1 MNAGKLNMTRSG
13 RMINISKGCSKLVTA
28 DLRTNSKAADNSTF
42 AIGGVQCSADTFVVN
57 QSLVLRINTDC
68 IWDVEN
74 PQLRQS
80 QKRYVLFPHS
90 EYHAY

>member
-1 MNAGKLNMTRSG
+1 VIKYESILGKDFTEWCRLN
-13 RMINISKGCSKLVTA
+13 KGLV
-28 DLRTNSKAADNSTF
+28 KVV
-42 AIGGVQCSADTFVVN
+42 VQYSADKFVVN